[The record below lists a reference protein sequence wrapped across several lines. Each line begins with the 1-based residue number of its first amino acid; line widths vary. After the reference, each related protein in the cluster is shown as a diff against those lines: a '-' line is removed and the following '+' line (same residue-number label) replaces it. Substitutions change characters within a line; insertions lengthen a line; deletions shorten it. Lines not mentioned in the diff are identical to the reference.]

1 MFRRPM
7 NDQGQVKFLIE
18 KNQNIF
24 SIKMNIKIR
33 NIVMSER
40 LLLKEIVGL

>member
-1 MFRRPM
+1 M

-18 KNQNIF
+18 KKQNIF